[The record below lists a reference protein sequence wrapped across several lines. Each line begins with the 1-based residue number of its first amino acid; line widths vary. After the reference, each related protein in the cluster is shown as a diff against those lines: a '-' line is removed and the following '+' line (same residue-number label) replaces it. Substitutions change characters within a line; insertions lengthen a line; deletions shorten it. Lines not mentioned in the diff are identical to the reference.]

1 VKKAN
6 EGSNRVSRRGG
17 DRSLAGVGV
26 GNDELDTFL
35 KFLSKAYIYSYKFVH

>member
-1 VKKAN
+1 MKVVIAFP
-6 EGSNRVSRRGG
+6 GGGG